1 MAQRIE
7 DKTVLVLDQ
16 SEFQAIN
23 RLLHGISRNPEAIAA
38 LRHVPG
44 ADILLDPRDREVLA
58 GLWDSIHGMTPPK
71 N

>member
-23 RLLHGISRNPEAIAA
+23 RFLHGIRQNPQAIAA
-38 LRHVPG
+38 LRDLPG
-44 ADILLDPRDREVLA
+44 GDILLDPRDREVLA
-58 GLWDSIHGMTPPK
+58 GLWDSIHNMPGA